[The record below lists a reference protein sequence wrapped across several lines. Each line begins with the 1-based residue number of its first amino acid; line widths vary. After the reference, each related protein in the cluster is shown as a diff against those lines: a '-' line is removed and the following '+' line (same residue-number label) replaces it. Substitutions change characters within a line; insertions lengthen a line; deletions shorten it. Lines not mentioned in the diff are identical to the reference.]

1 MLKGWN
7 GYGNWAERTHPT
19 ESMAGSALLGHSLVQ
34 QHHHNKV
41 NQGVVPD
48 ENSGNSKKG
57 G

>member
-1 MLKGWN
+1 MLNGWN

-19 ESMAGSALLGHSLVQ
+19 ESMAGSALLGNALFH
-34 QHHHNKV
+34 QHNYDEI
-41 NQGVVPD
+41 NQGIVPD